1 MGGGISRAER
11 VRGAIQSAGHM
22 TRSIG
27 GSVAKEAR
35 ETRARYLQRKSEA
48 TASGSGERGS

>member
-35 ETRARYLQRKSEA
+35 ETRVRYLQRKSEA